1 MWAISDSVIPRSYRM
16 MEGFSIDI
24 FRVINEEGKS
34 CFLLEANNGSS
45 SLFWDEAQILT
56 GRNFDF
62 HCKDFW

>member
-1 MWAISDSVIPRSYRM
+1 M

-24 FRVINEEGKS
+24 FRLINEKGKS